1 MTGAWRPLINPEDG
15 DGGRSKAGEK
25 DARREGNDEDG
36 TEKSI
41 KQTRW
46 SELTEYT
53 PLIVL
58 RSRLPHSPTD
68 GLGVF
73 TSTVTYFTIKI
84 IIKKS
89 THLLVGVN
97 SVRLLDILGYV
108 PEGCAPH

>member
-1 MTGAWRPLINPEDG
+1 MEEEDG
-15 DGGRSKAGEK
+15 VRLEKKMCEGKGMMKMVRRS
-25 DARREGNDEDG
+25 
-36 TEKSI
+36 
-41 KQTRW
+41 QTNRAQNVFLLTTGW
-46 SELTEYT
+46 TELTEYT

-84 IIKKS
+84 IKKNS
-89 THLLVGVN
+89 AHLLVGVN

-108 PEGCAPH
+108 PEGTAPR